1 MFDFEEANEA
11 IKKNEVMSIQAGG
24 MTVGQATQLLSKK
37 LDLSPL
43 ISRATNHEIIN
54 EESASQAL
62 SMSLQARKIRK
73 QLDETRLAIV
83 RPHLD
88 FQRAVN
94 KIVKEYETVLEK
106 IENDLKTKLDEYLQN
121 SSSSNNAEF
130 IAKSREILV
139 EDGKLAKVK
148 KWVWELENEQLVPR
162 EYLSLDEK
170 KIESAIKNGVRN
182 ISGIKVFE
190 KEEISMRI
198 KN

>member
-148 KWVWELENEQLVPR
+148 KWVWELENDQLVPR

>member
-182 ISGIKVFE
+182 IPGIKVFE

>member
-1 MFDFEEANEA
+1 MFDFEEANET